1 MANPLASVESYEN
14 FVYSLQQTFP
24 QIKVSTLVVKRSG
37 RLFAEL
43 SGQIVFDYNLRIFVR
58 ERLDFKN
65 HVIKGYGYE
74 VWRGGEKL
82 YWYDSQEH
90 PNDPNLASTHP
101 HHKHVHPQIK
111 HHRIPAPELSFHQ
124 PNLAFIIAE
133 VVRDLLA

>member
-43 SGQIVFDYNLRIFVR
+43 SGQIVFDNNLRIFVR

-90 PNDPNLASTHP
+90 PNDPHLASTHP

-111 HHRIPAPELSFHQ
+111 HHRIPAPELSFHH

-133 VVRDLLA
+133 VMRDLLA